1 MEKERVTSKKVWSK
15 LLKIE
20 HLVTCLAT
28 MACVYA
34 VCAVRVTISSTG
46 GKFRAFSNFM
56 ELPVLTLA
64 ACSYALLLR

>member
-1 MEKERVTSKKVWSK
+1 
-15 LLKIE
+15 
-20 HLVTCLAT
+20 

-46 GKFRAFSNFM
+46 GKFRAFLNLM

-64 ACSYALLLR
+64 ARSYANLAKGV